1 MQLNNWK
8 VIEKL
13 EFVNR
18 TIKGF
23 NWTVIGSFKLVEFDQ
38 FNKRSVCI
46 MLKIF
51 INPGHDMDLDPGAC
65 ANGIREVDIA
75 LAIGEKVKKTMEVIG
90 YPCQLLQ
97 SDNLNGETKG
107 KPNVCATANNS
118 GADIFISIHCNS
130 AANASAKGTETL
142 VYALDG
148 GKSNILAKCI
158 QAQIVN
164 SLNMIDRG
172 VKARPDLCVLRETSM
187 PAVLVETAFISN
199 EEDAYKLMYRLK
211 EFANAISRGITDA
224 EKLF

>member
-1 MQLNNWK
+1 
-8 VIEKL
+8 
-13 EFVNR
+13 
-18 TIKGF
+18 
-23 NWTVIGSFKLVEFDQ
+23 
-38 FNKRSVCI
+38 

-65 ANGIREVDIA
+65 ANNIREVDIA
-75 LAIGEKVKKTMEVIG
+75 LAIGEKLKRTMEVIG

-142 VYALDG
+142 VYSTG
-148 GKSNILAKCI
+148 GKAELLAKCI
-158 QAQIVN
+158 QTQIVN
-164 SLNMIDRG
+164 SLGTVDRG
-172 VKARPDLCVLRETSM
+172 IKERPDLCVLRETTM

-199 EEDAYKLMYRLK
+199 QEDAYKLMYRIE

>member
-1 MQLNNWK
+1 
-8 VIEKL
+8 
-13 EFVNR
+13 
-18 TIKGF
+18 
-23 NWTVIGSFKLVEFDQ
+23 
-38 FNKRSVCI
+38 

-75 LAIGEKVKKTMEVIG
+75 LAIGEKLKRTMEVIG

-118 GADIFISIHCNS
+118 GADIFVSIHCNS

-142 VYALDG
+142 VYSTG
-148 GKSNILAKCI
+148 GKTELLAKCI
-158 QAQIVN
+158 QTQIVN
-164 SLNMIDRG
+164 SLGTVDRG
-172 VKARPDLCVLRETSM
+172 IKERPDLCVLRETTM

-199 EEDAYKLMYRLK
+199 EEDAYKLMYRIE

>member
-1 MQLNNWK
+1 
-8 VIEKL
+8 
-13 EFVNR
+13 
-18 TIKGF
+18 
-23 NWTVIGSFKLVEFDQ
+23 
-38 FNKRSVCI
+38 

-90 YPCQLLQ
+90 YPCQLIQ
-97 SDNLNGETKG
+97 SDNLNGETEG

-130 AANASAKGTETL
+130 AANISAKGTETL
-142 VYALDG
+142 VYSTG
-148 GKSNILAKCI
+148 GKAELLAKCI
-158 QAQIVN
+158 QTQIVN
-164 SLNMIDRG
+164 SLGTVDRDI
-172 VKARPDLCVLRETSM
+172 KERPDLCVLRETTM

-199 EEDAYKLMYRLK
+199 QEDAYKLMYRIE
-211 EFANAISRGITDA
+211 EFANAIARGITDA

>member
-1 MQLNNWK
+1 
-8 VIEKL
+8 
-13 EFVNR
+13 
-18 TIKGF
+18 
-23 NWTVIGSFKLVEFDQ
+23 
-38 FNKRSVCI
+38 

-51 INPGHDMDLDPGAC
+51 INPGHDMDLDSGAC

-90 YPCQLLQ
+90 YPCQLIQ
-97 SDNLNGETKG
+97 SDNLNGETEG

-130 AANASAKGTETL
+130 AANISAKGTETL
-142 VYALDG
+142 VYSTG
-148 GKSNILAKCI
+148 GKAELLAKCI
-158 QAQIVN
+158 QTQIVN
-164 SLNMIDRG
+164 SLGTVDRDI
-172 VKARPDLCVLRETSM
+172 KERPDLCVLRETTM

-199 EEDAYKLMYRLK
+199 QEDAYKLMYRIE